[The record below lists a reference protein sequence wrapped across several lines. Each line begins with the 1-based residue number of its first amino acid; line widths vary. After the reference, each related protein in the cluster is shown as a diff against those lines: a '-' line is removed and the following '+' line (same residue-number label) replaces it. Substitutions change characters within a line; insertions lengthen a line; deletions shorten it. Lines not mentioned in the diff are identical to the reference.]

1 MKIPFPGKPANLSF
15 MKLPILALVAACLI
29 QPLQAQSRRPERKSL
44 LDSDP
49 SVVYL
54 VQALKK
60 PVELTVIKEAPV
72 FSDKEGSHRL
82 GTLKANQTV
91 RLEAITDKN
100 YRVRGQ
106 GTREG
111 ISGWVAPWAFSST
124 DPDFVAHLKQLYER
138 QIMVQK
144 LIADKQVAVGMTLE
158 EVSICKGKPTKTNLR
173 KTASGQS
180 GRWEFIE
187 YDDVKN
193 YVTEIDR
200 TTGQSYRRLVS
211 VTRVE
216 KGKLAVEFENDLV
229 TAVEESEDH
238 QGGNVRII
246 VPPLIYHW

>member
-1 MKIPFPGKPANLSF
+1 
-15 MKLPILALVAACLI
+15 MKLPVLLLVAACLI
-29 QPLQAQSRRPERKSL
+29 QPLQAQSGRPERKSL
-44 LDSDP
+44 LDADP
-49 SVVYL
+49 TVVYL
-54 VQALKK
+54 EQTLKK

-82 GTLKANQTV
+82 GTLKTNQTV

-111 ISGWVAPWAFSST
+111 VSGWVAPWAFSST
-124 DPDFVAHLKQLYER
+124 DPDFVLHLKQLYER

-144 LIADKQVAVGMTLE
+144 LIAEKQVAVGMTLE

-200 TTGQSYRRLVS
+200 TTGQAYRRLVN

-229 TAVEESEDH
+229 TAIEESEDH